1 MFLKKVINLF
11 LPPILKPVIIKEII
25 NKRIRSKDSI
35 SYEKNF
41 FDRRSFILR
50 AILNKDKNNCK
61 YLEIGVC
68 KNEVFNTIP
77 IKIENKIGVDPVE
90 GGTHRMTS
98 DEFFKKNIEFFDVI
112 FVDGLHHYEQCQRD
126 CINALSFLKKDGIIL
141 FHDFLPKNAFEEA
154 VPRKQTRWTGDVWK
168 VAVELNNSK
177 NLKFVIANIDNGVGI
192 LKKNENYEYKKI
204 EKLKSENFKDYIE
217 RYYKLLPIVTVE
229 KALEFIDK

>member
-1 MFLKKVINLF
+1 MKLV
-11 LPPILKPVIIKEII
+11 
-25 NKRIRSKDSI
+25 
-35 SYEKNF
+35 
-41 FDRRSFILR
+41 
-50 AILNKDKNNCK
+50 DK
-61 YLEIGVC
+61 
-68 KNEVFNTIP
+68 F
-77 IKIENKIGVDPVE
+77 GVDPE
-90 GGTHRMTS
+90 NGGNYRMTS
-98 DEFFKKNIEFFDVI
+98 DVFFTQNYDLKFNVVFI
-112 FVDGLHHYEQCQRD
+112 DGLHTYEQCQKD
-126 CINALSFLKKDGIIL
+126 CINALSFLKKNGIIL